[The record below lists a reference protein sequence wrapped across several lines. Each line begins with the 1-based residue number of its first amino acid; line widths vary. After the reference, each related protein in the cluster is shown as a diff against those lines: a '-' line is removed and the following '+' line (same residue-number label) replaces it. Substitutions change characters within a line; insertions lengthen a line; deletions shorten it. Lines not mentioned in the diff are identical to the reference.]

1 MSHLRYSGEEEF
13 ALKHRTSEKKYGFK
27 LLDAIERSKA
37 NSGKVFAGKTF
48 YLTPKVLVDSKL
60 LKNVVTAGGG
70 QVSPLIL
77 TYVCC
82 QHYLSFMQ
90 LLIQSPT
97 ARILKGHDNR
107 FVISSPADVS
117 IWRPLSEQGYPIY
130 NQELVSTAMLKQ
142 QIDWDKGSNKVPGSF

>member
-1 MSHLRYSGEEEF
+1 MSHLCYSGEEEF

-70 QVSPLIL
+70 
-77 TYVCC
+77 
-82 QHYLSFMQ
+82 Q